1 MKSFFKQ
8 QVNSKLVTV
17 ILGLVFFG
25 AVSLVWLGSQ
35 DQLAQLP
42 ISWPR
47 LPKISLPKIP
57 FWPTAPATRDVQK
70 FISEADFKDYLAK
83 GREITS
89 YPGGFG
95 GEADF
100 ALRKEDQAQGGGGP
114 ERVSETTVQ
123 VAGIDEPD
131 IVKTDGREI
140 YFSKE
145 GYGWWGRPM
154 PLIERG
160 ISFEEQKT
168 IDPGYYQPKTNLI
181 KAFPPADLARDGQ
194 IDKGGNL
201 LLVQNRLI
209 VFSGQEIL
217 GYDVADPKKPE
228 KEWSL
233 ELGNNVWLVGA
244 RLKSDKI
251 YLITQTNINEANPCP
266 IEILKGEGS
275 PLNIRCTDIY
285 HPVSPLPVDTTS
297 TALILDPVSGRVE
310 KNISF
315 VSSSGNSVVY
325 MSSHAVYLAYSYYE
339 DTTKFFLAFIKEKT
353 RDLFPSWVMD
363 KVEKLAGYDLS
374 QLAKMMELQLIL
386 EKHQSSLNDDEG
398 LKLGNELNNRMSDY
412 SKAHLRDLQK
422 TGIVKIGL
430 DSFTVTASGTFPG
443 QPLNQFSLDEYQDHL
458 RVAVTV
464 GQGWW
469 GLGLDG
475 NQPESANDVYV
486 LDQNLKIVGQV
497 LDLGLTERI
506 YSARFVG
513 ERGYLVTFRQT
524 DPFYVLDLS
533 NPRNPQLKG
542 ELKIPGYSSYLEPI
556 SKDLVLG
563 IGQEGGQV
571 KISLFD
577 VSSAQNPRELD
588 KYILNEGWSE
598 VLSTHHAF
606 LLDKKHEIF
615 FLPGGQGAYIF
626 SYQDKKLEM
635 KKAISETSVRRAI
648 YLDDYLY
655 IISDNKITVLNEL
668 DWTKVNELSF

>member
-1 MKSFFKQ
+1 MNNFFQ
-8 QVNSKLVTV
+8 RDLNGRVVALVLLATFSLV
-17 ILGLVFFG
+17 LGLV
-25 AVSLVWLGSQ
+25 WLESQ
-35 DQLAQLP
+35 DILPQLNFSFSEFRSKLP
-42 ISWPR
+42 R
-47 LPKISLPKIP
+47 ISLPKIP
-57 FWPTAPATRDVQK
+57 FLPATSAARDVKK
-70 FISEADFKDYLAK
+70 FVSEADFKDYLAK
-83 GREITS
+83 GREITN

-100 ALRKEDQAQGGGGP
+100 ALREEVFSPQAKAGGGP

-145 GYGWWGRPM
+145 GYGWWG
-154 PLIERG
+154 G
-160 ISFEEQKT
+160 EQKM
-168 IDPGYYQPKTNLI
+168 IAPEYQNRTNLI
-181 KAFPPADLARDGQ
+181 RAFPPADLTKDSQ
-194 IDKGGNL
+194 IDKAGNL
-201 LLVQNRLI
+201 LLVKNRLI
-209 VFSGQEIL
+209 IFSGQEIL
-217 GYDVADPKKPE
+217 GYDVSDSKKPE
-228 KEWSL
+228 KKWSL
-233 ELGNNVWLVGA
+233 ELENNVWLVAA
-244 RLKSDKI
+244 RLKGDKI
-251 YLITQTNINEANPCP
+251 YLVTQTAINDANPCP
-266 IEILKGEGS
+266 IEILKGGDS
-275 PLNIRCTDIY
+275 PLSIRCTDIY

-297 TALILDPVSGRVE
+297 TAMILDPASGRVE

-325 MSSHAVYLAYSYYE
+325 MSNQAVYLAYSYYE
-339 DTTKFFLAFIKEKT
+339 DTTQFFLNFVKENS

-363 KVEKLAGYDLS
+363 KMEKLAGYDLS
-374 QLAKMMELQLIL
+374 QQAKMMELQLIL
-386 EKHQSSLNDDEG
+386 QKYQSSLSDDES
-398 LKLGNELNNRMSDY
+398 LKLGNELNNRMTDY
-412 SKAHLRDLQK
+412 LKAHLRDLQK

-430 DSFTVTASGTFPG
+430 DSFTVLASGSVPG
-443 QPLNQFSLDEYQDHL
+443 QPLNQFSLDEYQDNL
-458 RVAVTV
+458 RLATTV

-469 GLGLDG
+469 GWGFG
-475 NQPESANDVYV
+475 GSQPESANDVYV
-486 LDQNLKIVGQV
+486 LDKNLKTVGQV
-497 LDLGLTERI
+497 LNLGLTERI

-533 NPRNPQLKG
+533 DPRNPQMKG

-556 SKDLVLG
+556 DKDLVLG

-626 SYQDKKLEM
+626 SYKGQRLEM
-635 KKAISETSVRRAI
+635 KRAVSETSVRRAI

-655 IISDNKITVLNEL
+655 LIGDSKIVVLNEL